1 MRSLLRERGSFSF
14 PLRVLFLLLG
24 EAGKLLPHMLQL
36 SDEHRE
42 EGKALQ
48 AELVNFQRE
57 LSEAIEEVWTR
68 PPGSDLKDAPNG
80 ARNGTTGVN
89 PPPGVGETTK
99 PHDPL
104 DKIAKPLIVEPTW
117 RLTLWDRK

>member
-1 MRSLLRERGSFSF
+1 
-14 PLRVLFLLLG
+14 
-24 EAGKLLPHMLQL
+24 MLQL

-48 AELVNFQRE
+48 TELVNFQEE
-57 LSEAIEEVWTR
+57 LSKAIEEVWTR
-68 PPGSDLKDAPNG
+68 PPGSDSKGAANG
-80 ARNGTTGVN
+80 AQNGTTGMN
-89 PPPGVGETTK
+89 PLSVVGETAK

-117 RLTLWDRK
+117 RLTLWDRE